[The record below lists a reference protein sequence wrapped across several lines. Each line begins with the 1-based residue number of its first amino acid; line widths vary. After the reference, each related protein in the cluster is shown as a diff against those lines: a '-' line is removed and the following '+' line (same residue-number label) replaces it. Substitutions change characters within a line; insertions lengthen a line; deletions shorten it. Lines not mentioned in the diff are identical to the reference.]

1 MNLNEEYKD
10 YSKVQEDDRKGVM
23 HNTDSELSLPSILI
37 RNSNKSCFASK
48 LHYMLSELEKE
59 GCDDIIGWQSHGRS
73 FTIRDRKRF
82 VESIISK

>member
-10 YSKVQEDDRKGVM
+10 YSEVREDDRKGVS
-23 HNTDSELSLPSILI
+23 HNVDSESYFPSSSI
-37 RNSNKSCFASK
+37 RNSNNICFASK

-73 FTIRDRKRF
+73 FIIRDRKRF